1 MRSTARAVRMRAQ
14 VLCLGAGLLG
24 PLAAC
29 GSPPPDP
36 GPLLAKTSQHMVLLK
51 GFHFQMQIQGF
62 TGSTVPVESANG
74 DAHPP
79 DLHSSVQLRQ
89 GGVLVQ
95 LEIIFSADQVYLK
108 SFTGGW
114 QRLTAAE
121 VVQFFDPHSLF
132 DQQDGLFAA
141 LKDTQSPKR
150 GKQENVGSQ
159 STWVISGTLPADRVH
174 RLLTLISDQGSYT
187 ATYWIDSASD
197 NLWRARLQGHLFDP
211 TKESTVTFEFSN
223 HDQPVTVTP
232 PPVS

>member
-1 MRSTARAVRMRAQ
+1 MRSTARPAPVRAL
-14 VLCLGAGLLG
+14 VLFLSAGLLG

-29 GSPPPDP
+29 GSPPPEP
-36 GPLLAKTSQHMVLLK
+36 GPLLQKTSQHMVALK

-62 TGSTVPVESANG
+62 TGTTVPVEAADG

-79 DLHSSVQLRQ
+79 DMHSRVQLRE

-95 LEIIFSADQVYLK
+95 LEIIFSGDQVYLK

-114 QRLTAAE
+114 QRLTADQVA
-121 VVQFFDPHSLF
+121 QFFDPHSLF

-150 GKQENVGSQ
+150 GNQENVGSH
-159 STWVISGTLPADRVH
+159 STWVISGILPAVRVH
-174 RLLTLISDQGSYT
+174 RLLSLISDQGSFT
-187 ATYWIDSASD
+187 ATYWIDSPGD
-197 NLWRARLQGHLFDP
+197 NLWRARLQGHLFD
-211 TKESTVTFEFSN
+211 TTQESTITFDFSN
-223 HDQPVTVTP
+223 HDQPISVTP

>member
-1 MRSTARAVRMRAQ
+1 SLFPPAVARMALDGLIIERGSELALPGHQANPSPDQQVAIAALISELEAAPFAPPPLPDLAGRYQLTPALLQYLTATGRLV
-14 VLCLGAGLLG
+14 
-24 PLAAC
+24 PLAAHV
-29 GSPPPDP
+29 SPPPAP
-36 GPLLAKTSQHMVLLK
+36 GPLLANTSHHMVLLK

-141 LKDTQSPKR
+141 LKDTQSP
-150 GKQENVGSQ
+150 
-159 STWVISGTLPADRVH
+159 
-174 RLLTLISDQGSYT
+174 
-187 ATYWIDSASD
+187 
-197 NLWRARLQGHLFDP
+197 
-211 TKESTVTFEFSN
+211 
-223 HDQPVTVTP
+223 
-232 PPVS
+232 